1 MGCFYNS
8 EQTYQEKFIEI
19 LIEKN
24 KNSVILRNQQ
34 IKDSFVYKDNEIK
47 QLQNEFYKD
56 INDESKLIKYLEK
69 LNCNKYKEKFDYELL
84 LYFDVLSPINR
95 TKFTGITGFE
105 SSFDIFKLVIDELNG
120 VNFNKINDMN
130 YFKNISDFC
139 GRKKLINSEN
149 FSFKLKYLLTKK
161 DKNNILNIQ
170 FVSSFV
176 EQKRKYQKISVK
188 NPELYFYN
196 LLQSYYKEISKNKNR
211 LENISIMVCE
221 LYKPIYFYLKKI
233 EKKEEL
239 SDNDK
244 RIMNI
249 LLYAPIIG
257 NNDYMDVE
265 RMIYSFE
272 HNDNI
277 INNINIENNNKLIY
291 KISNDKLLINQNDEI
306 ENTIELPNPSIYNIN
321 LMKKELSHSIFKK
334 PHFSSFIKFIKLQY
348 FQENSFYTYNNIYYQ
363 FNKTLLKNILRS
375 KVIKTSFDDFYSNEE
390 FIFDKDEI
398 INELFNSIIFV
409 PFPLHNVYSVTD
421 KKTLLTFINGSMK
434 NYTSQIT
441 YLGKSCSFIILE
453 LHEGFGNWA
462 SAYLSFLNQDLSLF
476 RSNKFYEEII
486 NVMESI
492 DKNNSGKNYKINLKN
507 LLRLDGGDILE
518 ILIFGRKLEYFTL
531 NELLFLLCKSSY
543 NVDYKTFKKNFK
555 EANEKNLSVLY
566 KGVSKDEELYNF
578 FNAFNIDL
586 NFIKE
591 LDEDNQFYFNFKRNG
606 DIHSLSRC
614 GNLRI

>member
-8 EQTYQEKFIEI
+8 EQTYQEKFIEK

-130 YFKNISDFC
+130 YFKNTSDFC

-233 EKKEEL
+233 
-239 SDNDK
+239 
-244 RIMNI
+244 I
-249 LLYAPIIG
+249 
-257 NNDYMDVE
+257 
-265 RMIYSFE
+265 
-272 HNDNI
+272 
-277 INNINIENNNKLIY
+277 
-291 KISNDKLLINQNDEI
+291 
-306 ENTIELPNPSIYNIN
+306 
-321 LMKKELSHSIFKK
+321 
-334 PHFSSFIKFIKLQY
+334 
-348 FQENSFYTYNNIYYQ
+348 
-363 FNKTLLKNILRS
+363 
-375 KVIKTSFDDFYSNEE
+375 
-390 FIFDKDEI
+390 
-398 INELFNSIIFV
+398 
-409 PFPLHNVYSVTD
+409 
-421 KKTLLTFINGSMK
+421 
-434 NYTSQIT
+434 
-441 YLGKSCSFIILE
+441 
-453 LHEGFGNWA
+453 
-462 SAYLSFLNQDLSLF
+462 
-476 RSNKFYEEII
+476 
-486 NVMESI
+486 
-492 DKNNSGKNYKINLKN
+492 
-507 LLRLDGGDILE
+507 
-518 ILIFGRKLEYFTL
+518 
-531 NELLFLLCKSSY
+531 
-543 NVDYKTFKKNFK
+543 
-555 EANEKNLSVLY
+555 
-566 KGVSKDEELYNF
+566 
-578 FNAFNIDL
+578 
-586 NFIKE
+586 
-591 LDEDNQFYFNFKRNG
+591 
-606 DIHSLSRC
+606 
-614 GNLRI
+614 

>member
-95 TKFTGITGFE
+95 TKFTGIKGFE

-120 VNFNKINDMN
+120 TNFKKINDMN
-130 YFKNISDFC
+130 YFKNISDLC
-139 GRKKLINSEN
+139 GREKLINSEN

-265 RMIYSFE
+265 RMIYSFD

-306 ENTIELPNPSIYNIN
+306 ENKIELPNPSIYNIN

-334 PHFSSFIKFIKLQY
+334 PHFPSFIKFIKLQY
-348 FQENSFYTYNNIYYQ
+348 FQENNFYTYNNIYYQ
-363 FNKTLLKNILRS
+363 FNKTLLKNILLS
-375 KVIKTSFDDFYSNEE
+375 KVIKTSFEDFYPNEE

-421 KKTLLTFINGSMK
+421 KKTLLIFINGSMK

-462 SAYLSFLNQDLSLF
+462 SAYLSFCNQDLTLF
-476 RSNKFYEEII
+476 KSNKLSEEILNDMGI
-486 NVMESI
+486 I
-492 DKNNSGKNYKINLKN
+492 DKNNAKC

-531 NELLFLLCKSSY
+531 NELLFLLCKRSY
-543 NVDYKTFKKNFK
+543 DVDYKTFKKNFK

-566 KGVSKDEELYNF
+566 KEVSKDEELYNF
-578 FNAFNIDL
+578 FNTFNIDL

-591 LDEDNQFYFNFKRNG
+591 LEEENQLYFNFKRNG

-614 GNLRI
+614 GNLSI